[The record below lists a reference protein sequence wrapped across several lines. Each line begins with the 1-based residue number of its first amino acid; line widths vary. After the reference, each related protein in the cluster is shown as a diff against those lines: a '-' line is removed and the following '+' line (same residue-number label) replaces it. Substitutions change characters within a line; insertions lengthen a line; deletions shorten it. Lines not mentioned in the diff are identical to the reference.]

1 MMPEP
6 VQRCRGLPVMR
17 PMAKRRWPVIIG
29 IVWLGLFISFP
40 RTVWCAEHVRRA
52 VWAGQFYP
60 AAATDLTGQI
70 EALVAQ
76 VRPSSLPQRPAGR
89 LRALVMPHA
98 GYGFSGLTAAHA
110 VPLMRGKRWA
120 KVVILGPDHR
130 VGLRN
135 GAVSDADAWKTPLG
149 SVRLHPDARSLRRS
163 GLFRAVEASDR
174 REHAIEVLLP
184 FFQYALQDFQVV
196 PVVMGPGD
204 LAGMT
209 REIGTIVDG
218 DTLLVV
224 SSDLSHGLPPSKA
237 RDYDRRTLD
246 LILALDGPG
255 LLARENSACGKIPL
269 AVLATLARQRHWQ
282 PVLVHYSNSGDAP
295 QGSSDWIV
303 GYATVA
309 FFGDDPM
316 NETASSFQLTEA
328 QGQLLVRLA
337 RQTIARRL
345 GRAAGEGDLAAQAA
359 KEPAFQRRSGTFVT
373 LKIDGR
379 LRGCIGSLAAE
390 ETICQGVQRNALNAA
405 FNDYRF
411 APLTAE
417 ELDQVAIEVSI
428 LTPPAPLDYRDAD
441 DLVARLRPG
450 VDGVILRQG
459 SRSATFLPQVWE
471 QLPRAEAFLDHLCL
485 KAGLSP
491 EAWRRGE
498 VQVSTYQVV
507 YFEEPSDSHS
517 SS

>member
-1 MMPEP
+1 MN
-6 VQRCRGLPVMR
+6 R
-17 PMAKRRWPVIIG
+17 ARWPWPVVAVAAG
-29 IVWLGLFISFP
+29 LGFFIFFARVSH
-40 RTVWCAEHVRRA
+40 CAQAIRRA
-52 VWAGQFYP
+52 TWAGQFYP
-60 AAATDLTGQI
+60 AEAETLAAQI

-76 VRPSSLPQRPAGR
+76 VQPSAVSGQPIGH

-98 GYGFSGLTAAHA
+98 GYAFSGLTAAHA
-110 VPLMRGKRWA
+110 VPLMQGKRWT

-135 GAVSDADAWKTPLG
+135 GAVSDAEGWQTPLG
-149 SVRLHPDARSLRRS
+149 IVAVHPDARRLRETA
-163 GLFRAVEASDR
+163 LFRPVAASDR

-184 FFQYALQDFQVV
+184 FLQYALTDFRIV

-209 REIGTIVDG
+209 REIGAIVDNN
-218 DTLLVV
+218 TLLVV
-224 SSDLSHGLPPSKA
+224 SSDLSHGLPPSEA
-237 RDYDRRTLD
+237 RDYDRRTLE
-246 LILALDGPG
+246 LLLALDGTG
-255 LLARENSACGKIPL
+255 LLARKNSACGRIPL
-269 AVLATLARQRHWQ
+269 AVLTTLARERHWQ

-309 FFGDDPM
+309 FFGEDSM

-345 GRAAGEGDLAAQAA
+345 GRATEDVDLAAQAA
-359 KEPAFQRRSGTFVT
+359 KDPALQRRSGTFVT

-390 ETICQGVQRNALNAA
+390 EPIFEGVQRNALNAA

-417 ELDQVAIEVSI
+417 ELDQVTIEVSI
-428 LTPPAPLDYRDAD
+428 LTPPAPLAYRDAD
-441 DLVARLRPG
+441 DLVGKLRPG

-459 SRSATFLPQVWE
+459 ARSATFLPQVWE
-471 QLPRAEAFLDHLCL
+471 QLPRPEAFLDHLCL
-485 KAGLSP
+485 KAGLRP

-498 VQVSTYQVV
+498 IQVSTYQVV
-507 YFEEPSDSHS
+507 YFEEPSGSHS